1 MNMTDVYHN
10 FIKMAF
16 VLSER
21 STCLRRH
28 YGAIIVSPSCQIIS
42 AGFNNA
48 PYGDTNCESL
58 GYCMRE
64 KLNVPKGERY
74 ELCRAVHAEENAVI
88 TGDPLKMVGAVIF
101 IAGRNVSDNSI
112 ADGSPCLMC
121 RRVLK
126 NAKIRQAICAVPKSD
141 NLFEYTLKYIMLND
155 GLLNF

>member
-1 MNMTDVYHN
+1 MC
-10 FIKMAF
+10 FI
-16 VLSER
+16 LSER

-28 YGAIIVSPSCQIIS
+28 YGAIIVSPGLQIIS

-48 PYGDTNCESL
+48 PYGDVNCESL
-58 GYCMRE
+58 KYCMRE

-88 TGDPLKMVGAVIF
+88 SGDPLKMIGAVIF

-126 NAKIRQAICAVPKSD
+126 NAKISRAICAIPKSD
-141 NLFEYTLKYIMLND
+141 NPFEYALQYITIND